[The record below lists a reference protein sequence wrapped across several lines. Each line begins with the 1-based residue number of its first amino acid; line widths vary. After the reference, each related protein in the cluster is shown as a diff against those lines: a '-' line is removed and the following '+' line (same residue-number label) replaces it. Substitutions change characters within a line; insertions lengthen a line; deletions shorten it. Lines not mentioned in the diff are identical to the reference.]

1 MNNKSA
7 IKIGLS
13 FLLLFAISF
22 FFYREF
28 QKNWLYIQS
37 FDFNINA
44 LYIVLAFLAVAITY
58 IINTYCWF
66 YTVNSMSKC
75 NIGFVESFAVF
86 NTCYLTKYIPGKV
99 WSLAIQMYCLKK
111 YGLPR
116 SLVLYINI
124 ITLYISLVASLSVG
138 ISYLVFTSSVIPLLV
153 TVPSLIILIISQI
166 IFIKYGS
173 KVFNRLLLYLNKL
186 LKLDI
191 QYFEAPMKLLIYL
204 HVAYFFAALSFGMS
218 AYILC
223 SGIGF
228 QVPEENRFS
237 VMSSMLISE
246 VVGVLAIIVP
256 SGLGIREGA
265 MYLQLKSHLPDT
277 ISLILPL
284 ASRLV
289 NMLVDISFG
298 TIGLT
303 LFKTLRKNS
312 NLDKNG
318 IADYSP

>member
-1 MNNKSA
+1 LNYKSA

-28 QKNWLYIQS
+28 QKNWLYIHS
-37 FDFNINA
+37 FDFNINVI
-44 LYIVLAFLAVAITY
+44 YISMAFLAVAITY

-75 NIGFVESFAVF
+75 KIRFVDSFAVF

-111 YGLPR
+111 YGLSK

-124 ITLYISLVASLSVG
+124 ITLYISIVASLTLG
-138 ISYLVFTSSVIPLLV
+138 ISYLFFTSSVIPLSV

-173 KVFNRLLLYLNKL
+173 IVFNRLLIYLNKL

-191 QYFEAPMKLLIYL
+191 QYFEAPLKLFIHLHIVYL
-204 HVAYFFAALSFGMS
+204 FASLTFGMA
-218 AYILC
+218 AYLLC

-228 QVPEENRFS
+228 QVPDGNKFS

-298 TIGLT
+298 TIGLI
-303 LFKTLRKNS
+303 LFNTLRKNS
-312 NLDKNG
+312 DLDKNG
-318 IADYSP
+318 IVDYSP